1 MNGME
6 LPRLA
11 AKQKRYRDVLRYAG
25 TEPLDPTTKSKIL
38 STLTSYRGALA
49 ACWRSQGGTPEELQ
63 RVASLER
70 EIDELFSAARL
81 RTIAP

>member
-1 MNGME
+1 ME

-25 TEPLDPTTKSKIL
+25 TEPFDSTTKAKIL
-38 STLTSYRGALA
+38 SALTSYRGALA

-63 RVASLER
+63 RVASIER
-70 EIDELFSAARL
+70 EIDELFSSARL
-81 RTIAP
+81 RTMAP